1 MSQDESLHKT
11 VYKVKKKN
19 HLLKLSVLE
28 TQACNFQKQ
37 RLMQS
42 CHTAITCNY

>member
-11 VYKVKKKN
+11 FYKVKKN

-42 CHTAITCNY
+42 CHTAIICNH